1 MSAAQT
7 KQAKEKRARLEVAP
21 RPGEGGKGTCKC
33 QGKLPDDRYAMLDDI
48 IAKHKDTP
56 GSLIPVLH
64 EAQQLFGCLSE
75 DVQSR
80 IAKGLGVPES
90 EVYGVSTF
98 YSLFSLRPKG
108 KWTVNVCLGTACYV
122 RGAAACLEAL
132 KKELGV
138 DIGGTSRDGTFT
150 LQAVRCLGACAL
162 APVVMIGE
170 TVFARVKPD
179 DVPKILADYAAAH
192 SSESAAS

>member
-7 KQAKEKRARLEVAP
+7 KEKRARLEVAP
-21 RPGEGGKGTCKC
+21 KPGEAGKGTCKC
-33 QGKLPDDRYAMLDDI
+33 QGKLPDDRYGILDEI

-64 EAQQLFGCLSE
+64 EAQQLFGCLPE

-90 EVYGVSTF
+90 EVYGVATF

-122 RGAAACLEAL
+122 RGAATCLEAL

-138 DIGGTSRDGTFT
+138 DIGGTSRDGLFT

-170 TVFARVKPD
+170 TVFARVKPED
-179 DVPKILADYAAAH
+179 IPKILADYAATH
-192 SSESAAS
+192 SSEVAAS